1 MSTKH
6 SVNIGC
12 GEFHVKSVSQN
23 GAPPQYDEEEKEA
36 EEEEEVEE
44 DEEE

>member
-23 GAPPQYDEEEKEA
+23 GAPPQYDEEEKE
-36 EEEEEVEE
+36 EEEVE
-44 DEEE
+44 DEEGEEEV